1 MKIIGISGV
10 SGSGKSRLSKALA
23 AHFGSD
29 LELIH
34 QDHFYHDQSEIA
46 FEERL
51 KTNYDEPQSID
62 FKELEEKL
70 SKLKAKERI
79 DIPQYNFAEHSR
91 FPEQKSIEPK
101 PYILVEG
108 TMIFESEKL
117 KNLFDLSFYVD
128 TDLDIAISRRIARD
142 VEERGRTVKDILAQY
157 LATVRPGM
165 LEYTIKNKEKADFI
179 FSGNQDI
186 MDHIEEIRNLIE

>member
-10 SGSGKSRLSKALA
+10 SGSGKSRLCKALA
-23 AHFGSD
+23 EYFGSD

-34 QDHFYHDQSEIA
+34 QDHFYNDQSEIA
-46 FEERL
+46 FKERL
-51 KTNYDEPQSID
+51 KTNYDEPQSVD
-62 FKELEEKL
+62 FQELESKISKL
-70 SKLKAKERI
+70 STGKPI
-79 DIPQYNFAEHSR
+79 TIPQYNFAEHSR
-91 FPEQKSIEPK
+91 SSVQKSIEPK

-117 KNLFDLSFYVD
+117 NTLFDVSIYVD

-165 LEYTIKNKEKADFI
+165 LKYTIKNKEKSDFL

-186 MDHIEEIRNLIE
+186 MNHLNKIIKLIE